1 MELILPQVSPTL
13 QQALQ
18 NLDIDYFIKSTNN
31 LINHRV
37 FYCNKWTEEQN
48 KLGLPVVQALKEEC
62 EHLKESFATKTLIQ
76 VNIICAPPDCNN
88 QIFHL
93 DYKGDSE
100 SYFIPMVPLS
110 DLNGTEY
117 LYFTDKKNYIHYFDD
132 LLYMSDHYLD
142 KLDAINY
149 LTQKLGLKANVDFAF
164 KCANSDAYAL
174 LFMPYYVYHRG
185 QKNKTPINRLMVNV
199 LFSRGNEFNY
209 PVEEYI
215 LDAEI
220 DEEGRA
226 ETILEL
232 RKTMIIN

>member
-1 MELILPQVSPTL
+1 MELIQRQISPTL
-13 QQALQ
+13 QQAIQ
-18 NLDIDYFIKSTNN
+18 NLDLDYFIKSTNN
-31 LINHRV
+31 LINHKV

-48 KLGLPVVQALKEEC
+48 KKGQTIVRILREEC
-62 EHLKESFATKTLIQ
+62 PHLKESFATKTLIQ
-76 VNIICAPPDCNN
+76 VNVICAPPDCNN
-88 QIFHL
+88 QLFHL

-117 LYFTDKKNYIHYFDD
+117 LHFSDQRNYKVYYES
-132 LLYMSDHYLD
+132 LMYMSDHYFD
-142 KLDAINY
+142 KKDALEY
-149 LTQKLGLKANVDFAF
+149 LTTVLGLKANIDFAF

-185 QKNKTPINRLMVNV
+185 QKNKTAINRLMVNI
-199 LFSRGNEFNY
+199 LFSIGDNFSY
-209 PVEEYI
+209 PIEEYI

-220 DEEGRA
+220 DEEDRA

-232 RKTMIIN
+232 RKKTVIT

>member
-1 MELILPQVSPTL
+1 MEVITPQISPTL
-13 QQALQ
+13 QHALQ
-18 NLDIDYFIKSTNN
+18 QLDIDYFIKSTNN

-37 FYCNKWTEEQN
+37 FYCNEWTEEQN
-48 KLGLPVVQALKEEC
+48 KKGLHIVEALKEEC
-62 EHLKESFATKTLIQ
+62 PHLKESFKNKTLIQ

-88 QIFHL
+88 QLFHL

-117 LYFTDKKNYIHYFDD
+117 LYFTDKRNYKVYFND

-142 KLDAINY
+142 KPDAINY
-149 LTQKLGLKANVDFAF
+149 LTQKLGLKANEDFAF

-199 LFSRGNEFNY
+199 LFSRGNKFNY
-209 PVEEYI
+209 PIEEYI

-220 DEEGRA
+220 DEEDRA

-232 RKTMIIN
+232 RKTTVIS

>member
-1 MELILPQVSPTL
+1 MEVLKTIVSPN
-13 QQALQ
+13 LQ
-18 NLDIDYFIKSTNN
+18 NAIQQLDIDYFVKSTNG
-31 LINHRV
+31 LINHKV
-37 FYCNKWTEEQN
+37 FYCNKWLKEQN
-48 KLGLPVVQALKEEC
+48 TIGLPIVQALQEEC
-62 EHLKESFATKTLIQ
+62 PHLKESFRTKTLIQ

-88 QIFHL
+88 QLFHM
-93 DYKGDSE
+93 DYQGDSE

-117 LYFTDKKNYIHYFDD
+117 LHFTDQRNYKVYFND

-142 KLDAINY
+142 KQDAIDY
-149 LTQKLGLKANVDFAF
+149 LIQKLGLKLTTDFSF

-174 LFMPYYVYHRG
+174 IFMPYYVYHRG

-199 LFSRGNEFNY
+199 LFSIGDKFNY
-209 PVEEYI
+209 PTEEYI

-232 RKTMIIN
+232 RKTIVIT

>member
-1 MELILPQVSPTL
+1 MEVIKPIVSPN
-13 QQALQ
+13 LQ
-18 NLDIDYFIKSTNN
+18 NAIQQLDIDYFVKSTND
-31 LINHRV
+31 LINHKV
-37 FYCNKWTEEQN
+37 FYCNKWLEEQN
-48 KLGLPVVQALKEEC
+48 ALGLPIVQALKEEC
-62 EHLKESFATKTLIQ
+62 SHLKESFRTKTLIQ

-88 QIFHL
+88 QLFHL

-117 LYFTDKKNYIHYFDD
+117 LHFSDKRNYKLYFNN
-132 LLYMSDHYLD
+132 LLHMSDNYLD
-142 KLDAINY
+142 KPDAIDY

-199 LFSRGNEFNY
+199 LFSIGDNFNY
-209 PVEEYI
+209 PTEEYI

-220 DEEGRA
+220 DEEDRA
-226 ETILEL
+226 DTILAL
-232 RKTMIIN
+232 RKTTVIT

>member
-1 MELILPQVSPTL
+1 MEVLKPIVSPNLQKAL
-13 QQALQ
+13 QQ
-18 NLDIDYFIKSTNN
+18 LDLDYFIKSTND
-31 LINHRV
+31 LINHKV
-37 FYCNKWTEEQN
+37 FYCNKWPEEQN
-48 KLGLPVVQALKEEC
+48 ALGLPIVQALRKEC
-62 EHLKESFATKTLIQ
+62 PHLEESFKNKTLIQ

-88 QIFHL
+88 QLFHL

-117 LYFTDKKNYIHYFDD
+117 LHFTDKRNYKIYFND
-132 LLYMSDHYLD
+132 LLYMSDNYLD
-142 KLDAINY
+142 KTDAIDY

-199 LFSRGNEFNY
+199 LFSIGDNFNY
-209 PVEEYI
+209 PTEEYI

-232 RKTMIIN
+232 RKTIVIT

>member
-1 MELILPQVSPTL
+1 MEVLKPIVSPNLQKAL
-13 QQALQ
+13 QQ
-18 NLDIDYFIKSTNN
+18 LDLDYFVKSTND
-31 LINHRV
+31 LINHKV

-48 KLGLPVVQALKEEC
+48 EKGQAIVNTLKEEC
-62 EHLKESFATKTLIQ
+62 PHLKESFRTKTLIQ

-88 QIFHL
+88 QLFHM

-100 SYFIPMVPLS
+100 SYFIPLVPLS

-117 LYFTDKKNYIHYFDD
+117 LHFTDKRNYKLYFDN
-132 LLYMSDHYLD
+132 LLYMSDNYLD
-142 KLDAINY
+142 KPDAIDY
-149 LTQKLGLKANVDFAF
+149 LIQKLGLKANVDFAF

-199 LFSRGNEFNY
+199 LFSIGDKFNY
-209 PVEEYI
+209 PTEEYI

-232 RKTMIIN
+232 RKTMVIN